1 MAFLLG
7 AVAFVVAL
15 LLSVMLHEGG
25 HLLTAKR
32 FGMKATEYF
41 VGFGPTLWSTRRGET
56 EYGVKAIP
64 LGGFVKIVGYT
75 PLEKIAEADRPR
87 AFYRQPAGRRAI
99 VIAAG
104 VVANFAFAFLLL
116 TLMAMMVGTP
126 LARTATSTVDEVTP
140 CVPSG
145 LRADCEAGRPRSPA
159 ATAGLRAGDRV
170 VSFNGTPVS
179 DWDDLTKAIDKA
191 KPGQTVNVVVLRP
204 VPGGAGGRPPKR
216 DRPGVRQQ
224 VTLPIRLA
232 DVDGQPFV
240 GMSAKVVGGGYDRT
254 GPINGAV
261 FAGRAIGRTVA
272 GIGDV
277 AVDLPTA
284 IPKLFSPERESTPG
298 GQVGSVVGATDV
310 SGQIFASD
318 ATTRDKIALFLSL
331 VVSVNIF
338 LGALNVLPLLP
349 LDGGHLAVVGYERAR
364 AALNR
369 VRGRPDPG
377 TVDLTRLLPLTY
389 LAILVLVGLGVLL
402 ILADVLNPLHLPE

>member
-25 HLLTAKR
+25 HLVPAKR
-32 FGMKATEYF
+32 FGMKATQYF

-75 PLEKIAEADRPR
+75 PLEEIDPADRPR

-99 VIAAG
+99 VIVSG
-104 VVANFAFAFLLL
+104 VVVNFVFAFLLL
-116 TLMAMMVGTP
+116 MAMAMTVGVPQSGTV
-126 LARTATSTVDEVTP
+126 TSTVEEVTP
-140 CVPSG
+140 CVPAG
-145 LRADCEAGRPRSPA
+145 MRAACEEGRPRSPA
-159 ATAGLRAGDRV
+159 AAAGLRAGDRV

-179 DWDDLTKAIDKA
+179 DWTELTKAIDKA
-191 KPGQTVNVVVLRP
+191 KPGQTVQLVVQ
-204 VPGGAGGRPPKR
+204 
-216 DRPGVRQQ
+216 RPGNAQPT
-224 VTLPIRLA
+224 TLPISLA

-240 GMSAKVVGGGYDRT
+240 GMSAKVVGGGYDRA
-254 GPINGAV
+254 GPLGATA
-261 FAGRAIGRTVA
+261 FAARATGRTVA
-272 GIGDV
+272 GIGEV
-277 AVDLPTA
+277 AVDLPSA
-284 IPKLFSPERESTPG
+284 VPRLFSPDRESTPG

-310 SGQIFASD
+310 SGQIFASETSS
-318 ATTRDKIALFLSL
+318 ARDKIALFLSL

-364 AALNR
+364 AAVNR
-369 VRGRPDPG
+369 IRGRPDPG
-377 TVDLTRLLPLTY
+377 TVDMTRLLPLTY
-389 LAILVLVGLGVLL
+389 LAVLVLVGLGVLL
-402 ILADVLNPLHLPE
+402 ILADVFNPLQLPE